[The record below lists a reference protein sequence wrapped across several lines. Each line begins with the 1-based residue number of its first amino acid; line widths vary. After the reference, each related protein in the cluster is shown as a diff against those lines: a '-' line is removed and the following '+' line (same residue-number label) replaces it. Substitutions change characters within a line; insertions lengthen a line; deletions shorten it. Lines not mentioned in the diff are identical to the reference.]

1 MITENSLANYG
12 IDDPENKE
20 NIEMN
25 IDTKDSKLKSK
36 SNNSKMEISSQ
47 KIESISEKI
56 QNLNINSKSIS
67 QSKDNTLI
75 FTKENLNEKYNE
87 LESKRKNE

>member
-47 KIESISEKI
+47 KIESISEAKKLYSLYKKYDDEYI
-56 QNLNINSKSIS
+56 KVHVSEILNPNMTIS
-67 QSKDNTLI
+67 
-75 FTKENLNEKYNE
+75 EG
-87 LESKRKNE
+87 